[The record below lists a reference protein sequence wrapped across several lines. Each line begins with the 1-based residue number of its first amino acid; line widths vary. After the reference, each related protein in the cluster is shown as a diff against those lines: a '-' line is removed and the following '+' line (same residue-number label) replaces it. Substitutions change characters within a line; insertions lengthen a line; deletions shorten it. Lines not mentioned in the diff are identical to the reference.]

1 MNFVELITAKPVL
14 IGTHL
19 GAAIIGIDAFLW
31 LLGEVLS
38 SSGSPTRRA
47 RTALI
52 GLFGYLISW
61 IAGGYYYVHYYGS
74 LVKPVIKASSAAW
87 VHQISMETKE
97 HIFLFTLP
105 LAITILCLSYLDE
118 NQLKALKL
126 KQPFTILIATVAGLG
141 LFIGLLG
148 FTVSAAVR
156 WGSLP

>member
-1 MNFVELITAKPVL
+1 MNLVDIITAKPVL
-14 IGTHL
+14 IGAHL

-38 SSGSPTRRA
+38 GSGSPRRRT

-52 GLFGYLISW
+52 GLLGYLISW
-61 IAGGYYYVHYYGS
+61 MAGGYYYVHYYGS
-74 LVKPVIKASSAAW
+74 LVKPVIKAGSAAW
-87 VHQISMETKE
+87 AHQISMETKE

-105 LAITILCLSYLDE
+105 LAVTIFCLSCLDE
-118 NQLKALKL
+118 NQLEALKL
-126 KQPFTILIATVAGLG
+126 KRPLTILIATAAGLG

-156 WGSLP
+156 WGNLP